1 MSNKHI
7 ASTGTLLSLAAAL
20 ALPGANALAA
30 ETVQQMTSP
39 DVAEI
44 GVTVADYGS
53 TVPPLQRE
61 YSGITGG
68 TKGSLDLDF
77 VNRSDSGWWIKA
89 YTRQLTLPTEEY
101 GALVEWQGHFRLAYD
116 HYEAVKYSRYD
127 LNTKVQGI
135 GTAEL
140 VLNPDFRASA
150 GLGPLRSLEVKR
162 TRNGVGAYVA
172 LLPNLR
178 FNIGARVEDKTGE
191 IMSST
196 IGSTLN
202 NPYGNGKNYSTMYFA
217 PQPEDYRHRQVD
229 ASFDYSGKKLQ
240 LSAGFYGSYFTN
252 NNLALNITPGY
263 NSLPS
268 VGPGTTIVPGA
279 CQAGNPCNYAD
290 PWISLSPDNQAH
302 SLYLNGGYSFT
313 KSTRLTFRAAQTVAT
328 QNDGFIAPFG
338 YLTGATGYNTLNP
351 PGVPYAVGLDAT
363 SLNGRMVTTSYAAT
377 FTSRL
382 TDALNLKA
390 AVRYQKRDDQTPQ
403 RFYLDSAASSEFPD
417 GETNDLHNEK
427 NTTATF
433 ELGYRLPGAVRATAG
448 YAYQKLER
456 PDSPRPETTENTFR
470 LEFTRPMGDTFA
482 GWVIYTYARR
492 TGGEWDLPDP
502 TPSTG
507 TAVTFSTATAVAA
520 PLQFVDR
527 NRGKLRL
534 MADWTPTEKL
544 SGQAYYEYQRDTYP
558 YLPATGN
565 ARMGMTHAST
575 ETAGADLDLQ
585 LTRKWHATGFLT
597 YDLGKS
603 HQNELYTPRPAS
615 GDQDCSIRTAAAN
628 GFRANC
634 SPWEADLSMRGRVY
648 GLGLVG
654 KALRKVDL
662 RLDYSYSKDNTGYG
676 ITFDPLYPDASVGG
690 GGSSV
695 PAGAGF
701 LPATIYSISRLHF
714 AGSVPVGASARL
726 RVDYIYDERKYSD
739 YAWTGWSFSDGTV
752 VNVAPVQLEQMVGV
766 SLYIRL

>member
-1 MSNKHI
+1 MNNKHI

-20 ALPGANALAA
+20 ALPGASALAA
-30 ETVQQMTSP
+30 ETVQEMTSP
-39 DVAEI
+39 NVAEV

-53 TVPPLQRE
+53 EVPPFQRE
-61 YSGITGG
+61 YSGITGN
-68 TKGSLDLDF
+68 TKGSLDLNF
-77 VNRSDSGWWIKA
+77 VNRSDTGWWIKA
-89 YTRQLTLPTEEY
+89 YTRQFNLPTQEY
-101 GALVEWQGHFRLAYD
+101 GALVEWQGHFRVAYD

-135 GTAEL
+135 GTSEL
-140 VLNPDFRASA
+140 VLNPDFRSSA
-150 GLGPLRSLEVKR
+150 GLGPLRSLELKRVK
-162 TRNGVGAYVA
+162 NGVGAYVT

-229 ASFDYSGKKLQ
+229 ASFDYGGKKLQ

-263 NSLPS
+263 NSIPT
-268 VGPGTTIVPGA
+268 VGPGAAIQPLA
-279 CQAGNPCNYAD
+279 CRNGNPCNYAD

-302 SLYLNGGYSFT
+302 TLFLNGGYSFT
-313 KSTRLTFRAAQTVAT
+313 NATRLTFRAARTVAT
-328 QNDGFIAPFG
+328 QNDGFVPSYG
-338 YLTGATGYNTLNP
+338 GLTAATGYNDLNP
-351 PGVPYAVGLDAT
+351 PGVPYSSAVTAN

-382 TDALNLKA
+382 TDKLNVKA
-390 AVRYQKRDDQTPQ
+390 AVRYQDRDDQTPQ
-403 RFYLDSAASSEFPD
+403 RLYLLLANLTEFPD

-427 NTTATF
+427 DTKATL
-433 ELGYRLPGAVRATAG
+433 EASYQLPAAIRATAG
-448 YAYQKLER
+448 YVHEKLER
-456 PDSPRPETTENTFR
+456 PDSPRPETSENTFR
-470 LEFTRPMGDTFA
+470 LEFTRPLGDTFS

-507 TAVTFSTATAVAA
+507 AAVTFSTATAVAA

-527 NRGKLRL
+527 NRGKLRV
-534 MADWTPTEKL
+534 MVDWSPTEKF
-544 SGQAYYEYQRDTYP
+544 SGQAYLEHQRDVYP
-558 YLPATGN
+558 YTPATGN

-575 ETAGADLDLQ
+575 ETAGADLDFQ
-585 LTRKWHATGFLT
+585 LTRKWHATGYLT
-597 YDLGKS
+597 YDIGKS

-628 GFRANC
+628 GFRSNC
-634 SPWEADLSMRGRVY
+634 SPWEAELSTRGRVY
-648 GLGLVG
+648 GVGLVG
-654 KALRKVDL
+654 KALKKLDL
-662 RLDYSYSKDNTGYG
+662 RLDYLYSKDNSGYG

-695 PAGAGF
+695 PAGAGL
-701 LPATIYSISRLHF
+701 LPATIYSVSRLHL
-714 AGSVPVGASARL
+714 AGSLPVGKSTRV

-739 YAWTGWSFSDGTV
+739 YAWTGWSYSDGTV
-752 VNVAPVQLEQMVGV
+752 VNVAPVQLEQMVAV